1 MDLIKIG
8 QLIAEKRKE
17 KNLTQAQ
24 LGELLCISGKS
35 VSKWERGINMPD
47 IEKMNQLCSILN
59 VELVDMLNGEV
70 NGIDSNNVFR
80 FNLLKKLKNSKLNC
94 MFVILLILIVIVF
107 LFSVTFTITN
117 YNKNVIY
124 SVSSV
129 DSDLSV
135 NGFLI
140 FNQEENYF
148 IINDLSYQSE
158 LTGTLDEPSV
168 TQILVSVNYEDSI
181 LFTYV
186 EDYEKPV
193 LLSEKLDEISFSI
206 LDNKVDKTNILDYDT
221 DFSDFKLI
229 VYYVTMNGEQKSVE
243 ADLNFKKIFSN
254 NKLFY

>member
-17 KNLTQAQ
+17 KKLTQDQ
-24 LGELLCISGKS
+24 LGKLMGISGKS

-47 IEKMNQLCSILN
+47 IEKMNQLCSILD
-59 VELVDMLNGEV
+59 VELVDMLNGKV
-70 NGIDSNNVFR
+70 NDTGSNNSFR
-80 FNLLKKLKNSKLNC
+80 FNLLKRFMNSKLHL

-124 SVSSV
+124 SISSV

-158 LTGTLDEPSV
+158 LIGTLDEPSI

-181 LFTYV
+181 LFNYA
-186 EDYEKPV
+186 EDYEEPV
-193 LLSEKLDEISFSI
+193 LLSEKLNEISFSI
-206 LDNKVDKTNILDYDT
+206 IDNKVNKTNLLDYDV
-221 DFSDFKLI
+221 DFSEFKFT
-229 VYYVTMNGEQKSVE
+229 VYYVTMNGEQKSVD
-243 ADLNFKKIFSN
+243 ADLNFKKSFSN